1 VVAVVS
7 TVSAVVAM
15 VTVKLALVVSK
26 GDDTVALVFSIVS
39 VFVGENSVLVAVE
52 VVLEDISNVLLSVVP
67 SEEDTSLS
75 VEELA
80 GKVMDAVSVSIVSD
94 TVVMVVE
101 VE

>member
-1 VVAVVS
+1 MVAVVS

-15 VTVKLALVVSK
+15 VTVRLALVISK

>member
-39 VFVGENSVLVAVE
+39 VFVGENSALVAVE

-67 SEEDTSLS
+67 SKEDTSLS